1 MAPEF
6 QHFLAP
12 SIRHK
17 LYIKVNNLRDPHKQ
31 YSDKSFPSNSVVLA
45 QKKILFQDNIQFLS
59 IKKK

>member
-12 SIRHK
+12 SIRHN
-17 LYIKVNNLRDPHKQ
+17 LYIKVNNLGDPHKQ